1 MSKLCA
7 QAFSRSLNTE
17 TAFVFMP
24 ALSFPPGARATAAAP
39 SARVARAGGVTL
51 APRPH
56 RRRALPPLR
65 AAPRDDA
72 GGPDARD
79 ASPAFRPDPDTATT
93 AFDDERSLSD
103 AGVEE
108 DAAVA
113 LRPPGPEPDAAAFAN
128 VVVSVA
134 LVSAAGWVVG
144 VDPWSM
150 YGHGPLAP
158 ALLAGVA
165 CAPLL
170 TGFYGV
176 VRLALGG
183 VWWSE
188 LEGQGALAT
197 LSPPRV
203 AAWSAA
209 VALADGAL
217 VRGLVLALLSST
229 LTRPGGTLDA
239 DATGWTTAAD
249 AAISGAAGSL
259 VPLVAL
265 PPSWFAPALALA
277 TGAVAAAAS
286 CWEPLAPITAGFVA
300 DDGGDLNMRELLW
313 AWWRDDDDEEEEGGY
328 DGGGRPP
335 VDAPPSPAPAAAL
348 ADDPA
353 TADTGYGPLLSVHVS
368 AAARRW
374 PHGDGAVRSVALP
387 ALVLAEATSLT
398 VETLATQSLLAS
410 VVTHALALGAL
421 CAMEVANG
429 PKVEE

>member
-1 MSKLCA
+1 MQVLSL
-7 QAFSRSLNTE
+7 SR
-17 TAFVFMP
+17 
-24 ALSFPPGARATAAAP
+24 AP
-39 SARVARAGGVTL
+39 SARAAAPPPARVAGADFGHAL
-51 APRPH
+51 APPPH
-56 RRRALPPLR
+56 RRRALPPPH
-65 AAPRDDA
+65 AAPRDDTGA
-72 GGPDARD
+72 PDARN
-79 ASPAFRPDPDTATT
+79 ASPAFRPDPDTAAT
-93 AFDDERSLSD
+93 ALDDDRNLSD

-134 LVSAAGWVVG
+134 LVSAAGWVAG

-197 LSPPRV
+197 LSPPRS

-217 VRGLVLALLSST
+217 VRGLVPALLSST

-239 DATGWTTAAD
+239 DPTGWTTAAD

-286 CWEPLAPITAGFVA
+286 CWEPLAPITTGFVA

-313 AWWRDDDDEEEEGGY
+313 AWWRDDDGEDEEEEGF
-328 DGGGRPP
+328 DNGGGRLP
-335 VDAPPSPAPAAAL
+335 VDAAPSPTADAL

-353 TADTGYGPLLSVHVS
+353 ATDTGYRPLLSVHVS

-421 CAMEVANG
+421 CAMEAAG
-429 PKVEE
+429 GRKGEE